1 MQAPHIPQIRLY
13 QDWLRAER
21 GLHFDDYDALWR
33 WSTTELDVFW
43 QSIWEFFDIR
53 SPTPHLGVLT
63 KNAMPGAVWFP
74 GAQLNYARQVLRH
87 VAGADAA
94 GMPAIVARNERGAHR
109 ELSWPALARQVAAF
123 ALHLRAAGVQ
133 PGDRVAAYLPNVPE
147 AAVAFLATAS
157 VGGVWSICA
166 PDMGTQAVLDRFRQ
180 IAPKVLIGADG
191 VVHGGRAIDRRGVL
205 AELRAGLPS
214 VQHAVLVG
222 NLDASVSIADWASW
236 SSASGQNDAETAAF
250 EPLWLPFD
258 HPLWI
263 VYSSGTTG
271 LPKPIVHGHGGM
283 VLVMMALGALHNDV
297 GCSYAPNSWGERY
310 HWYSSTGWVM
320 WNAQMAGLLSGTTC
334 VLFDGNPGG
343 AKDAPDWTVLWRFA
357 AETGVSFFGSGA
369 AFYANCMKADIA
381 PADCG
386 DLTRIRALGSTGSPL
401 SAEVQ
406 QWGTRFMARAGVDGE
421 RPDGIWWAN
430 ISGGTDFAG
439 AFLGGN
445 RELPQIPGRLQCRML
460 GAAVE
465 AWDAE
470 GRPVLDAVGELVCTQ
485 PIPSMPLYLWGD
497 DSGERYLSSYFDA
510 FAPGHGRLPGGG
522 DGPAEMGAVW
532 RHGDWI
538 EIGSAAQPG
547 CVIYGRSDATL
558 NRHGLRMGTS
568 ELYRAVEALPEVLD
582 SLVVDLEYLG
592 RDSFMPLFVV
602 LRPGF
607 VLDDAL
613 RARLAAAIRSALSPR
628 FVPDAIVQVAQV
640 PRTLSGKK
648 QELPIKK
655 LLLGQPVD
663 KVLNRDAMANPE
675 CLEWY
680 VAFAAEHAARIRS

>member
-1 MQAPHIPQIRLY
+1 
-13 QDWLRAER
+13 
-21 GLHFDDYDALWR
+21 
-33 WSTTELDVFW
+33 
-43 QSIWEFFDIR
+43 
-53 SPTPHLGVLT
+53 
-63 KNAMPGAVWFP
+63 
-74 GAQLNYARQVLRH
+74 
-87 VAGADAA
+87 
-94 GMPAIVARNERGAHR
+94 
-109 ELSWPALARQVAAF
+109 
-123 ALHLRAAGVQ
+123 
-133 PGDRVAAYLPNVPE
+133 
-147 AAVAFLATAS
+147 
-157 VGGVWSICA
+157 
-166 PDMGTQAVLDRFRQ
+166 
-180 IAPKVLIGADG
+180 
-191 VVHGGRAIDRRGVL
+191 
-205 AELRAGLPS
+205 
-214 VQHAVLVG
+214 
-222 NLDASVSIADWASW
+222 
-236 SSASGQNDAETAAF
+236 
-250 EPLWLPFD
+250 
-258 HPLWI
+258 
-263 VYSSGTTG
+263 
-271 LPKPIVHGHGGM
+271 
-283 VLVMMALGALHNDV
+283 
-297 GCSYAPNSWGERY
+297 
-310 HWYSSTGWVM
+310 
-320 WNAQMAGLLSGTTC
+320 
-334 VLFDGNPGG
+334 
-343 AKDAPDWTVLWRFA
+343 
-357 AETGVSFFGSGA
+357 
-369 AFYANCMKADIA
+369 CMKADIA

-470 GRPVLDAVGELVCTQ
+470 GRPVVDAVGELVCTQ

-613 RARLAAAIRSALSPR
+613 RARLAAAIRTALSPR